1 MNRNVN
7 KYKGEKST
15 SWTNFIYKYQRKFLV
30 RILQLLL
37 FSSILTTGLNFLALL
52 VGLASIVNFHV
63 DLSPFIFEFTVMLF
77 VSLVLF
83 YLHKIYTAI
92 EKASP
97 LNIKNA
103 RYLQVLNRL
112 FMALLIILL
121 LYSIFIRKQG
131 NLLCVIEF
139 RSLFFS
145 IFILACLF
153 YVFHKIFIGIIK
165 MKEDYDL
172 TI

>member
-77 VSLVLF
+77 VSFVLS
-83 YLHKIYTAI
+83 AQ
-92 EKASP
+92 
-97 LNIKNA
+97 NIHC
-103 RYLQVLNRL
+103 Y
-112 FMALLIILL
+112 
-121 LYSIFIRKQG
+121 RK
-131 NLLCVIEF
+131 
-139 RSLFFS
+139 SLSFKYQE
-145 IFILACLF
+145 C
-153 YVFHKIFIGIIK
+153 KIFTGLK
-165 MKEDYDL
+165 
-172 TI
+172 

>member
-63 DLSPFIFEFTVMLF
+63 DLSHFIFEFTVMLF

-83 YLHKIYTAI
+83 YLYKDGMQVIPLSDAI
-92 EKASP
+92 AKDDF

-139 RSLFFS
+139 RSLFFP
-145 IFILACLF
+145 FL
-153 YVFHKIFIGIIK
+153 Y
-165 MKEDYDL
+165 
-172 TI
+172 

>member
-7 KYKGEKST
+7 KYKGKKST

-52 VGLASIVNFHV
+52 VALASIVNFHV
-63 DLSPFIFEFTVMLF
+63 DLSHFIFEFTVMLF

-83 YLHKIYTAI
+83 YLYKTYTAI

-112 FMALLIILL
+112 FMALLIIL
-121 LYSIFIRKQG
+121 
-131 NLLCVIEF
+131 
-139 RSLFFS
+139 
-145 IFILACLF
+145 
-153 YVFHKIFIGIIK
+153 
-165 MKEDYDL
+165 
-172 TI
+172 